1 MRGRTFFFVLIGWV
15 MFRSIDMP
23 HVLGIYKAMFIPS
36 GFSLDAVTRA
46 TVTHERLLVLAIALA
61 TLAMPRDLVIGKVLD
76 FGRSTSARVA
86 RLSVAF
92 AVAPLAAIF
101 VVAGTFSP
109 FLYFQF

>member
-1 MRGRTFFFVLIGWV
+1 MRARTFFLVLLGWV
-15 MFRSIDMP
+15 LFRSIDIP
-23 HVLGIYKAMFIPS
+23 HALGIYKAMFIPS
-36 GFSLDAVTRA
+36 GLTLDAVTRA
-46 TVTHERLLVLAIALA
+46 TVTHERLFVLAIALL

-86 RLSVAF
+86 RLTVAF
-92 AVAPLAAIF
+92 GVAPLAAIF